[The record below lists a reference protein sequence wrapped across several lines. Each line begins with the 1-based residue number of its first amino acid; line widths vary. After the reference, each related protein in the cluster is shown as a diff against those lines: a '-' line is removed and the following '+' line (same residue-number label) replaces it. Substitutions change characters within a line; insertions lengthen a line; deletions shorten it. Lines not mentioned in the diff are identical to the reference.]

1 MTKPIARD
9 PIYRKRAFDADIF
22 ELCVRW
28 YITYR
33 LSYRDLVEMMA
44 ERGVQVAHSTILR
57 WVTRYVPECEKRWHR
72 FSRFVG
78 TSWRVDETYISIK
91 AKWHYLYRAVDNQGK
106 TVDSLLRRDRGI
118 DAAQAFFRKAVA
130 SNAPR
135 VPRKVA
141 VDGHVATRRALW
153 LLRREH
159 PCWRN
164 LKVRTCKYLNNIVE
178 QDHRAIKRRC
188 ASMAGFKSFA
198 NAAIT
203 IAGIELAHRIRK
215 GQFSFG
221 RGRRRHDW
229 SRKAEGGMGNGTRI
243 EISSE
248 HNGLHLDRNIPCCT
262 RTVMRARRGIKVLRV
277 APFGMLDSRPA
288 ATEAASPTLTASSR
302 IARAASSPALECNAS
317 NDCAPKEPVSTTSA
331 APFVKFL

>member
-1 MTKPIARD
+1 MTKPMARD
-9 PIYRKRAFDADIF
+9 PIYRKRAFDADII

-57 WVTRYVPECEKRWHR
+57 WVMRYVPEFEKRWNR

-91 AKWHYLYRAVDNQGK
+91 AKWHYLYRAVDKHGK
-106 TVDSLLRRDRGI
+106 TVDFLLRRDRGI
-118 DAAQAFFRKAVA
+118 HAAQAFFRKALA

-135 VPRKVA
+135 VPRKVTL
-141 VDGHVATRRALW
+141 DGHVPTRRALW

-188 ASMAGFKSFA
+188 ASMAGCKSFA

-229 SRKAEGGMGNGTRI
+229 SRKAEGGRRNGQWH
-243 EISSE
+243 S
-248 HNGLHLDRNIPCCT
+248 HRN
-262 RTVMRARRGIKVLRV
+262 K
-277 APFGMLDSRPA
+277 FGAQR
-288 ATEAASPTLTASSR
+288 ASSR
-302 IARAASSPALECNAS
+302 SKYPVLHQNQQEWTVFAVF
-317 NDCAPKEPVSTTSA
+317 DCVFHDGMDLRRTPLYTVGYPPQPKGSL
-331 APFVKFL
+331 K